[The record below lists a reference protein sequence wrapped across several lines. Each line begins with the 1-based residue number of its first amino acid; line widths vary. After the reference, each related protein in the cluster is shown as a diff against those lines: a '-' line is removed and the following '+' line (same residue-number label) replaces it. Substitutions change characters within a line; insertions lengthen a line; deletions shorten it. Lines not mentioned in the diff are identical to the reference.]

1 MVSDRTSIIE
11 FSFVHNKLKMLA
23 QTPEEGKSNDEIEIK
38 YQDDDLDI
46 AFNYKYI
53 IESIKN
59 MDSENIQIGLNGS
72 LSATMFTPIN
82 DDDYVCLI
90 MPVQLKEDAKKEQ
103 AEA

>member
-1 MVSDRTSIIE
+1 
-11 FSFVHNKLKMLA
+11 MLA